1 MKRSTALAAVLA
13 AGALAASPADAR
25 PIDRVDRFDPGQS
38 GVAEPPAPH
47 QDLRGERAKD
57 PGPPEIQPGQ
67 PTWPIDPQPLSRPEP
82 AAPADDGGGDD
93 TVWVVLGAGLAAAGL
108 IGASVAGA
116 ARRYRVRARR
126 VAA

>member
-13 AGALAASPADAR
+13 AGALAASPAAAR
-25 PIDRVDRFDPGQS
+25 PIDRVDPGQS

-57 PGPPEIQPGQ
+57 PGPPVIQPGQ

-82 AAPADDGGGDD
+82 AVPADDGGGDD

-108 IGASVAGA
+108 VGASVAGV

>member
-13 AGALAASPADAR
+13 AGALAASPAAAR
-25 PIDRVDRFDPGQS
+25 PIDRVDPGQS

-57 PGPPEIQPGQ
+57 PGPPVIQPGQ
-67 PTWPIDPQPLSRPEP
+67 PTWPTDPQPLPRPEP
-82 AAPADDGGGDD
+82 AVPADDGGGDD

-108 IGASVAGA
+108 VGASIAGVS
-116 ARRYRVRARR
+116 RRSRVRARR
-126 VAA
+126 VAV